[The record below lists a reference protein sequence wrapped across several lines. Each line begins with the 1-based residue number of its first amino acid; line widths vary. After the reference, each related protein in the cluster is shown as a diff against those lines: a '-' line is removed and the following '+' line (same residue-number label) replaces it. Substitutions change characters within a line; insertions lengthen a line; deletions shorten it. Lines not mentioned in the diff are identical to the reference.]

1 LNWLKG
7 ALAILVKDVRSEVR
21 TRSALNAVVLF
32 AVVTLTVVSYSLGG
46 FGLSPEVHSSLLWI
60 ILFFAAMAGLS
71 RTFVV
76 EAERGTERALRLS
89 ASGPQIYL
97 GKLLFNLALL
107 GLLDLILIPLFQVL
121 LPIREANWG
130 LLFGGLALGSVA
142 LAASTT
148 LVAAIV
154 SQAGV
159 KGALFTVLS
168 FPILI
173 PVLVAGVGST
183 RKAMLGNGLVDAAT
197 EIQLLVSYAGVM
209 ITLAFLLI
217 DFVWQE

>member
-1 LNWLKG
+1 MRWLSG
-7 ALAILVKDVRSEVR
+7 ALAILSKDVRSEVR
-21 TRSALNAVVLF
+21 TRAALNAVVLF

-46 FGLSPEVHSSLLWI
+46 FALAPEVHASLIWI

-76 EAERGTERALRLS
+76 EAERGTELALRLT

-107 GLLDLILIPLFQVL
+107 FLLDVILIPLFQVF
-121 LPIREANWG
+121 LPVREANWG
-130 LLFGGLALGSVA
+130 LLLAGLALGSVA
-142 LAASTT
+142 LAASST

-168 FPILI
+168 FPILV
-173 PVLVAGVGST
+173 PVLIAGVGLT
-183 RKAMLGNGLVDAAT
+183 RKAMSGEGFADAGT
-197 EIQLLVSYAGVM
+197 EMQLLVSYAGVM

-217 DFVWQE
+217 DFVWRD

>member
-1 LNWLKG
+1 MNWLKG

-21 TRSALNAVVLF
+21 TRAALNAVVLF
-32 AVVTLTVVSYSLGG
+32 AVVTLTMVSYSLGG
-46 FGLSPEVHSSLLWI
+46 FVLAPEIHASLIWI

-76 EAERGTERALRLS
+76 EAERGTERALRLT
-89 ASGPQIYL
+89 ASGAQIYL
-97 GKLLFNLALL
+97 GKLLFNLVLL
-107 GLLDLILIPLFQVL
+107 GLLDVILIPLFQIL
-121 LPIREANWG
+121 LPVRDASWG
-130 LLFGGLALGSVA
+130 LLLGGVLMGSMA

-173 PVLVAGVGST
+173 PVLVSGVAIT
-183 RKAMLGNGLVDAAT
+183 RKAMEGGTWGDANT
-197 EIQLLVSYAGVM
+197 EVQLLISYAGVM

-217 DFVWQE
+217 DFVWQD

>member
-1 LNWLKG
+1 MSWLDG
-7 ALAILVKDVRSEVR
+7 ALAILAKDVRSEIR
-21 TRSALNAVVLF
+21 TRAALNAVLLF
-32 AVVTLTVVSYSLGG
+32 AVVTLTVVGYSLGG
-46 FGLSPEVHSSLLWI
+46 AKLSTEVHASLLWI

-97 GKLLFNLALL
+97 GKLLFNLVLL
-107 GLLDLILIPLFQVL
+107 GLLDLILLPLFQIL
-121 LPIREANWG
+121 IPIRGADWG
-130 LLFGGLALGSVA
+130 LLLAGLALGSLA
-142 LAASTT
+142 LAASST

-173 PVLVAGVGST
+173 PVLVAGVGIT
-183 RKAMLGNGLVDAAT
+183 QKALDRSGFGAASA
-197 EIQLLVSYAGVM
+197 EFQLLVSYAGVM
-209 ITLAFLLI
+209 ITLAFLLV

>member
-1 LNWLKG
+1 MSWLRG
-7 ALAILVKDVRSEVR
+7 ALAILAKDVRSEVR

-130 LLFGGLALGSVA
+130 LLFTGLALGSVA

-183 RKAMLGNGLVDAAT
+183 RKAMMGNGFADAGT

>member
-7 ALAILVKDVRSEVR
+7 ALAILAKDVRSEVR

-46 FGLSPEVHSSLLWI
+46 FGLAPEVHSSLLWI

-130 LLFGGLALGSVA
+130 LLFGGLALGSLA

-183 RKAMLGNGLVDAAT
+183 RKAMVGNTFADAAT

>member
-1 LNWLKG
+1 MSWLRG

-21 TRSALNAVVLF
+21 TRAALNAVVLF
-32 AVVTLTVVSYSLGG
+32 AVVTLTMVSYSLGG
-46 FGLSPEVHSSLLWI
+46 FVLAPEIHASLIWI

-76 EAERGTERALRLS
+76 EAERGTERALRLT
-89 ASGPQIYL
+89 ASGAQIYL
-97 GKLLFNLALL
+97 GKLLFNLVLL
-107 GLLDLILIPLFQVL
+107 GLLDLILIPLFQIL
-121 LPIREANWG
+121 LPVRDASWG
-130 LLFGGLALGSVA
+130 LLLGGVLLGSMA

-173 PVLVAGVGST
+173 PVLVSGVAIT
-183 RKAMLGNGLVDAAT
+183 RKAMEGGTLGDAST
-197 EIQLLVSYAGVM
+197 EVQLLVSYAGVM
-209 ITLAFLLI
+209 VTLAFLLI
-217 DFVWQE
+217 DFVWQD